1 MIHSDLSYLRRMS
14 KRTGPDALPRSL
26 ASDVALLREKK
37 FMQAQGLFFS
47 VVEALNGT
55 VDFEIADMREVHAV
69 AALGKDVK
77 GKRVLDIACGSV
89 EPYVLEDTFRDRYP
103 PFFAEM
109 MARQGA
115 TVTGADIRSNP
126 AATYDHRVLDCTKAD
141 WASSLQ
147 PPYDIVVCF
156 NVFNAPHSPFEHDA
170 ALCDRIMNDIHGLL
184 APGGIAI
191 VTLRDDISNPES
203 YMLLKGFTL
212 VHCDGNTAWVSPVI
226 RT

>member
-1 MIHSDLSYLRRMS
+1 MIHPDLDYLRRM
-14 KRTGPDALPRSL
+14 KQRTGPD
-26 ASDVALLREKK
+26 ALLREKK
-37 FMQAQGLFFS
+37 FMSAQGLFFS

-109 MARQGA
+109 LTKLGA
-115 TVTGADIRSNP
+115 VVTGTDIRTNP
-126 AATYDHRVLDCTKAD
+126 AAGYDHRVLDCTKAD
-141 WASSLQ
+141 WAASLQ
-147 PPYDIVVCF
+147 PPYDIVACF
-156 NVFNAPHSPFEHDA
+156 NVFNAPHSPFEHDP
-170 ALCDRIMNDIHGLL
+170 ALCDRIMKDIHGLL
-184 APGGIAI
+184 APDGIAI
-191 VTLRDDISNPES
+191 VTLRDDISNAES
-203 YMLLKGFTL
+203 YVKLKGFSMI
-212 VHCDGNTAWVSPVI
+212 HCDGNTVWIRPI